1 MILCLCRGLSDWD
14 IHDSIAGGA
23 CTVEDLAE
31 ACGAGADCGTCC
43 GALERLIAT
52 ARGCAYSSAGRAA
65 CAAGRVD
72 T

>member
-1 MILCLCRGLSDWD
+1 MILCLCRGLSYSD

-23 CTVEDLAE
+23 YTVEDLTE

-43 GALERLIAT
+43 RDLERLIAKV
-52 ARGCAYSSAGRAA
+52 RGCDYSGAGRTA